1 MPKTLI
7 KSRLHSN
14 KHIPKNKQGMN
25 NTKSNFLHIFK
36 YSSRNFYREMVL
48 LSIKELRRFS
58 IIR

>member
-14 KHIPKNKQGMN
+14 KQKPKIKPGKN
-25 NTKSNFLHIFK
+25 NSKSSYLHIFN
-36 YSSRNFYREMVL
+36 YSSRNFYQEMVL
-48 LSIKELRRFS
+48 LSINELRRFS